1 MNPLQTII
9 RRFRELQARQQM
21 VLVGGVVVILVT
33 LFILYSLINQT
44 SWTTVATGMTPAN
57 TNTLSQSLS
66 SAGIQNNITNGG
78 SSIEVPS
85 DQADKARAT
94 VATNPASAGGTV
106 GFEIF
111 DKNNLGATD
120 LQQQV
125 QYQRALE
132 GEITRTVEQ
141 IQGIQSAQVQLVL
154 QKDQMFTDQG
164 TAATASVILNTSVP
178 LTAGQVAGV
187 ARLVQGAVPGLKAD
201 AITITDQNGNILWP
215 NAQGAS
221 GGAGDKNSAQNTYD
235 QQLAMK
241 LTTMINQTVGV
252 GKGQVQVS
260 ADLNMDKVGQEKLTY
275 GPKSY
280 VQTDTTQNEN
290 LRSTG
295 GTSAGAAGTNA
306 NIPTYG
312 TGGGAGSS
320 TNYTNKHNGLGYAL
334 DKTVTKTDVAA
345 GAVNR
350 LQVAVILDQSVPA
363 AQAASLRNALAAA
376 AGVQPARGDQLTLTQ
391 VQFAAQTTPAAPN
404 PLQLYGGY
412 IKYVLIGLALLIFL
426 FLTRRGLKR
435 REGDEINLQ
444 PTWLDD
450 LERKSSASAG
460 QPATAPKRSKANAQQ
475 QVEAMVDDNP
485 EQIAMQIKEWI
496 NNE

>member
-9 RRFRELQARQQM
+9 RRFRELQPRQQM
-21 VLVGGVVVILVT
+21 VLTGGIIAVLVT
-33 LFILYSLINQT
+33 LFILYTLINQT
-44 SWTTVATGMTPAN
+44 SWTTVATGMNATS

-94 VATNPASAGGTV
+94 IATNPASAGGTV
-106 GFEIF
+106 GFELF
-111 DKNNLGATD
+111 DKNNLGATN

-132 GEITRTVEQ
+132 GEITRTVEN
-141 IQGIQSAQVQLVL
+141 IQGVQSAQVQLVL

-164 TAATASVILNTSVP
+164 TAASASVILNTSTP
-178 LTAGQVAGV
+178 LSAGQVAGV
-187 ARLVQGAVPGLKAD
+187 ARLVQGAVPGLKPD
-201 AITITDQNGNILWP
+201 SVTITDQNGNILWP
-215 NAQGAS
+215 NAQGAA
-221 GGAGDKNSAQNTYD
+221 GGAGDKNAAQNAYN

-252 GKGQVQVS
+252 GKGQVQVAS
-260 ADLNMDKVGQEKLTY
+260 DLNMDKVGQEKLTY

-290 LRSTG
+290 LRSQG

-320 TNYTNKHNGLGYAL
+320 TNYTNKKNGLGYAL
-334 DKTVTKTDVAA
+334 DKTVTKTDIAP
-345 GAVNR
+345 GAVNK
-350 LQVAVILDQSVPA
+350 LQVAVVLDQTVPA
-363 AQAASLRNALAAA
+363 AQAANLRNALAAA
-376 AGVQPARGDQLTLTQ
+376 AGIQPARGDQLTLTQ
-391 VQFAAQTTPAAPN
+391 VQFADQGEAAAPG
-404 PLQLYGGY
+404 PLQMYGGY
-412 IKYVLIGLALLIFL
+412 IKYVLVGLALLIFL

-435 REGDEINLQ
+435 RESDEIDLQ

-450 LERKSSASAG
+450 LEKRAATTSG
-460 QPATAPKRSKANAQQ
+460 PVTAPKRSKANAQA
-475 QVEAMVDDNP
+475 QVEAMVDENP
-485 EQIAMQIKEWI
+485 EQVAMQIKEWI